1 MSLVNLPELNLVSA
15 DTTQTTDD
23 LIAMFE
29 ALDGKPLYPG
39 DPRRLFFNTIASLLV
54 QQRALINK
62 VSKMNYL
69 RYASGSVLDEMG
81 AFTETDR
88 LPASKAK
95 TTIRFQLSALQ
106 LSAII
111 IPAGTRVST
120 EGNPKVYFATIET
133 VEIPSGS
140 LTIDIASSCVVPG
153 IAGNGYLS
161 GQVKQIVDP
170 IPFVVSAVNITTSAG
185 GADIEEN
192 EPYRNR
198 IREAPE
204 SFSVAGSE
212 GAYRYWAK
220 TASPSIID
228 VSVTSPSDAVVLIV
242 PLLEGGIL
250 PNQDMLTAVSNACS
264 SKKVRPLTDHVT
276 VAAPTIST
284 YDITLS
290 YWVSRERVA
299 EITAIQSAVS
309 AAVTDYVLWQK
320 SKLGRDVNPS
330 ELIRRAMIAGA
341 HRVELGSPA
350 FTAVTETQIAVA
362 DNVYITYG
370 GLADD

>member
-1 MSLVNLPELNLVSA
+1 MSLVNLPELDLVSA

-39 DPRRLFFNTIASLLV
+39 DPRRLFFNSIASLLV

-69 RYASGSVLDEMG
+69 RYASGTVLDEMG
-81 AFTETDR
+81 AFTETNR

-111 IPAGTRVST
+111 IPSGTRIST
-120 EGNPKVYFATIET
+120 EGNPKMYFATNET

-140 LTIDIASSCVVPG
+140 LTIDVASSCVEPG
-153 IAGNGYLS
+153 ILGNGYLS

-170 IPFVVSAVNITTSAG
+170 IPFVVSAVNTTTSAG
-185 GADIEEN
+185 GADIEDN

-212 GAYRYWAK
+212 GAYKFWAK

-228 VSVTSPSDAVVLIV
+228 VSVTSPSNAVVLIV
-242 PLLEGGIL
+242 PLLEGGTI
-250 PNQDMLTAVSNACS
+250 PNEDMLTAVSNACS

-276 VAAPTIST
+276 VEAPTISN
-284 YDITLS
+284 YDITFT
-290 YWVSRERVA
+290 YWVSRDRVA
-299 EITAIQSAVS
+299 EITTIQTAVTAAVS
-309 AAVTDYVLWQK
+309 DYVLWQK

-330 ELIRRAMIAGA
+330 ELIRRVMIAGA
-341 HRVELGSPA
+341 HRVELGSPS
-350 FTAVTETQIAVA
+350 FTAVGETQIAVA
-362 DNVYITYG
+362 DHIDVSYG